1 MQQVF
6 PVAHRASSQLSFL
19 ADESFLYNNLIC
31 TCKFSKIPCHHDEL
45 LSTASITSDKVSES
59 KECKVANTNEVT
71 STVRATVKAAFEDD
85 LIMVKDTLY

>member
-1 MQQVF
+1 MSCNKCF
-6 PVAHRASSQLSFL
+6 PLLIEASSQLSFS
-19 ADESFLYNNLIC
+19 ADGSFIC
-31 TCKFSKIPCHHDEL
+31 ICKFSKIPCHQGGL
-45 LSTASITSDKVSES
+45 LSKASITSDKVSES